1 MPGLSR
7 ELYARCHATLMKCR
21 EFDSNTLLR
30 VVFIIDELA
39 PFHSELS
46 QAENKK
52 DRVDICLASLL
63 PKHLKDGRP
72 VLPLFLT
79 VLHDR
84 YSQDDALHH
93 ELGALV
99 EPVQAALIY
108 ESGVSSAQK
117 TQRVFISYKRNARP
131 DEAVA
136 MYLARFLSDQ
146 GKQVFIDQK
155 LKVGMDWINE
165 IHDQIAQSDFLV
177 VLLSPESMKSDMV
190 LEEVRFADLQWR
202 DTGRPR
208 ILPIRLG
215 YEGLLPYPL
224 NEYLR
229 PLQYALWRSEADTP
243 YVARR
248 ILNAMEGAETLHRYS
263 EASAHAAVQQT
274 VSKSTMAGMP
284 IAEPHSN
291 FDPRLILEAPGGSVD
306 LESPFYIERRADARL
321 KWELDKAGT
330 ITTIRA
336 PRQMGKT
343 SLLVRG
349 AEHARQRGSPILFF
363 DFQMID
369 PNCLQSL
376 DFFLH
381 HIALRI
387 AIALK
392 IETENVDKVRQIP
405 LSPQDRLTRFLEDY
419 VLQQAS
425 HPIILAIDE
434 ADRLFEAPFRQE
446 FFSLI
451 RAWFTLMRGSNPLWK
466 RLNVAMVIS
475 TQPYLL
481 IDDINQSPFNVG
493 LKIDLEDFALEQV
506 QDLNQRHGT
515 PLNESE
521 LLDMM
526 ELLGG
531 HPYLVRQALY
541 TLVDEGITW
550 AELAR
555 SAASESGP
563 FSSHLRQY
571 LWRLRDKP
579 QLIEAIKSI
588 LYSKQPYADEVTL
601 TRLNAAGLIR
611 QDESGRYHCRCQLY
625 DLYFRR
631 VLL

>member
-1 MPGLSR
+1 MLGLSK
-7 ELYARCHATLMKCR
+7 ELYTRCRATLSKCR
-21 EFDSNTLLR
+21 EFDSDARLR

-39 PFHSELS
+39 PFCSVLSE
-46 QAENKK
+46 AENRE
-52 DRVDICLASLL
+52 DRVDMCLASLL

-79 VLHDR
+79 VLRDR

-131 DEAVA
+131 DEAIA

-208 ILPIRLG
+208 ILPIRLS
-215 YEGLLPYPL
+215 YEGPLPYPL
-224 NEYLR
+224 DEYLR
-229 PLQYALWRSEADTP
+229 PLQYALWLSEADTP
-243 YVARR
+243 FVARR
-248 ILNAMEGAETLHRYS
+248 ILNAIEGTETLHRHS
-263 EASAHAAVQQT
+263 DALSSTTVWQT
-274 VSKSTMAGMP
+274 ISKSTAAGQP
-284 IAEPHSN
+284 IAEPVSN
-291 FDPRLILEAPGGSVD
+291 FDPRLILEVPGGLVD
-306 LESPFYIERRADARL
+306 LESPFYIERRADVRF
-321 KWELDKAGT
+321 KRELDMAGT
-330 ITTIRA
+330 VITIRA

-343 SLLVRG
+343 SLLMRG
-349 AEHARQRGSPILFF
+349 IEYARQQGSPILFF

-369 PNCLQSL
+369 PTYLQTL

-381 HIALRI
+381 YMALSV

-392 IETENVDKVRQIP
+392 IKPENVDSVWQIP
-405 LSPQDRLTRFLEDY
+405 LSPKERLTRFLEDY
-419 VLQQAS
+419 VLQPLTR
-425 HPIILAIDE
+425 PIILAIDE
-434 ADRLFEAPFRQE
+434 ADRLFEATFRQE

-451 RAWFTLMRGSNPLWK
+451 RAWFTKMRGFNPLWK
-466 RLNVAMVIS
+466 RLNVALVIS

-493 LKIDLEDFALEQV
+493 LKIDLEDFTLEQV
-506 QDLNQRHGT
+506 QDLNQRHGM
-515 PLNESE
+515 PLNEPE

-526 ELLGG
+526 TLLGG

-550 AELAR
+550 VEMAR
-555 SAASESGP
+555 VATTEAGP

-571 LWRLRDKP
+571 IWRLWDNP
-579 QLIEAIKSI
+579 QLVEAIKNI
-588 LYSKQPYADEVTL
+588 LLNKQPYADQITL

-611 QDESGRYHCRCQLY
+611 QDESGRYRCRCQLY
-625 DLYFRR
+625 DTYFRR
-631 VLL
+631 IFL

>member
-1 MPGLSR
+1 MPGLSK
-7 ELYARCHATLMKCR
+7 ELYARCRATLMKCH

-30 VVFIIDELA
+30 VVFIINELA
-39 PFHSELS
+39 PFCSALCE
-46 QAENKK
+46 AENRE
-52 DRVDICLASLL
+52 DRVDMCLASLL
-63 PKHLKDGRP
+63 SKSLKDGQP

-79 VLHDR
+79 ILRDR
-84 YSQDDALHH
+84 YSEEDALHD
-93 ELGALV
+93 ELGALAKA
-99 EPVQAALIY
+99 VQSVLVY
-108 ESGVSSAQK
+108 QFSVDSTQR
-117 TQRVFISYKRNARP
+117 TQRVFISYKRNAKP
-131 DEAVA
+131 DEDVA

-146 GKQVFIDQK
+146 GKHAFIDQK
-155 LKVGMDWINE
+155 LKVGMEWVNE
-165 IHDQIAQSDFLV
+165 IHDQIAQSDSLV
-177 VLLSPESMKSDMV
+177 VLLSPDSMKSDMV
-190 LEEVRFADLQWR
+190 LEEVKFADLQWR
-202 DTGRPR
+202 ETGRPR

-215 YEGLLPYPL
+215 YAGPLPYPL
-224 NEYLR
+224 DEYLR

-243 YVARR
+243 HVARR
-248 ILNAMEGAETLHRYS
+248 ILNAMEGAETSRRYS
-263 EASAHAAVQQT
+263 EASAHATVQQT
-274 VSKSTMAGMP
+274 VSKSTVAGMP

-321 KWELDKAGT
+321 KRELDKAGT

-349 AEHARQRGSPILFF
+349 AEHARQRGSPILLF

-369 PNCLQSL
+369 PTCLQSL

-381 HIALRI
+381 HIALRM

-392 IETENVDKVRQIP
+392 IETENVDKVWQIP

-419 VLQQAS
+419 VLHQTNP
-425 HPIILAIDE
+425 PIILAIDE

-451 RAWFTLMRGSNPLWK
+451 RAWFTLMRGFNPIWK

-493 LKIDLEDFALEQV
+493 LKIDLDDFALEQV

-515 PLNESE
+515 PLNEPE

-531 HPYLVRQALY
+531 HPYLVRQAFY
-541 TLVDEGITW
+541 TLIDEGIAW

-579 QLIEAIKSI
+579 QFIEAIKNI
-588 LYSKQPYADEVTL
+588 LYNKQPYADEVTL

-611 QDESGRYHCRCQLY
+611 QDEGGRYHCRCQLY
-625 DLYFRR
+625 ELYFRR
-631 VLL
+631 VFL